1 MSTSLP
7 MSRLQLFAA
16 CLAFAHLLHAAPIP
30 GMPTPLTVSSGV
42 TLSSTST
49 TSTASPTWP
58 SPYVVTSPS
67 ASSSPTPVPSTS
79 TLTHVAT
86 DYVTI
91 TATQTAAPVTV
102 TQTLLLT
109 STLTGVSTVTDL
121 PTPTTEASS
130 PDAAAT
136 VTPAPSPTAWMVPS
150 DFGGNL
156 SSALAVSKWAW
167 GMTNVD
173 VVDGIP
179 STAWAAPTSTS
190 TAPSSTA
197 TATTNNAAAV
207 FPAVDLSNTTA
218 MKVLF
223 PKGSINPANKNA
235 PTGGTGMYMTPLDLS
250 DATNVTLEYSVFFP
264 EDFDFVKGGKLPG
277 LYGGHT
283 GCSGGAESED
293 CFSTRLMFRAGGKG
307 EIYLYIPRDVQPPAL
322 CNTPPVSYC
331 DTQYGLSIGRGAWTF
346 KTGAWTTLRQEIKL
360 NTPGLA
366 DGAFKVFANDELVI
380 SSDAVIFRLALNS
393 STSATPTP
401 TPTPS
406 STSTDAAEPTTT
418 SSDGGLLGGLL
429 GGLGDNVGG
438 LGDNL
443 GDLLKRDLPSTSA
456 TSALFSF
463 YTMPTVT
470 QTETVTPTA
479 TQTVTS
485 TTNVPLF
492 ATPSP
497 LLPPIAS
504 GLLGNSGLLGGSIL
518 APKKLDKS
526 DATFEGIMFDT
537 FFGGKDPSY
546 APPKDEYIY
555 FNRIGLNINA

>member
-1 MSTSLP
+1 MSTPMS

-30 GMPTPLTVSSGV
+30 EMPTPLTLSTGV
-42 TLSSTST
+42 TLSSTSR

-58 SPYVVTSPS
+58 SPYIVTSPS
-67 ASSSPTPVPSTS
+67 ASSSPTSSLSTS
-79 TLTHVAT
+79 TLTEVAT
-86 DYVTI
+86 DFVTI

-109 STLTGVSTVTDL
+109 STLTGDSTGTDA
-121 PTPTTEASS
+121 PTPTTKASS
-130 PDAAAT
+130 SDSVAS

-179 STAWAAPTSTS
+179 STAWTSPTSTS
-190 TAPSSTA
+190 AAPSSTA

-207 FPAVDLSNTTA
+207 FPAVDLSNSTA

-293 CFSTRLMFRAGGKG
+293 CFSTRLMFRSGGKG
-307 EIYLYIPRDVQPPAL
+307 EIYLYIPRDVQPAAL

-380 SSDAVIFRLALNS
+380 SSDAVIFRLAPDSGNS

-401 TPTPS
+401 TSTPL
-406 STSTDAAEPTTT
+406 STSTATAEPTST
-418 SSDGGLLGGLL
+418 SSGGGLLGGLL
-429 GGLGDNVGG
+429 GGLGDD
-438 LGDNL
+438 LGNL
-443 GDLLKRDLPSTSA
+443 LQRDLPSTSA
-456 TSALFSF
+456 TSSSFSF

-479 TQTVTS
+479 TETVTS
-485 TTNVPLF
+485 TTNIPLF

-497 LLPPIAS
+497 LLPPIAG

-518 APKKLDKS
+518 APKKQDKT
-526 DATFEGIMFDT
+526 DAAFEGIMFDT

-546 APPKDEYIY
+546 APAKDEYIY